1 MILLS
6 VILLERLFSL
16 QIINGEEYQKNYTLK
31 IKREKVLPS
40 TRGNIYDRNGEL
52 LAYNEL
58 AYSVTIED
66 NGSYDSLK
74 EKNQSI
80 NEEIASV
87 LKVLDKNHDVIQND
101 FNIALNADG
110 TYAFTVE
117 GKTLLR
123 FLADVYGHNKT
134 DELKY
139 NKKLGYNE
147 AEGDTGSGHFLSLQ
161 GKGICVI
168 RGYLRKGRSV
178 PHPGHPLC
186 NVGKQLSE
194 IHRDNNRNGCER

>member
-1 MILLS
+1 M
-6 VILLERLFSL
+6 
-16 QIINGEEYQKNYTLK
+16 
-31 IKREKVLPS
+31 LPS

-147 AEGDTGSGHFLSLQ
+147 AEATPDRSFPIFAGKRDLRYPRIPTQ
-161 GKGICVI
+161 GKICTASWSSAMQCRKTAI
-168 RGYLRKGRSV
+168 RNTSRQQSQRM
-178 PHPGHPLC
+178 
-186 NVGKQLSE
+186 
-194 IHRDNNRNGCER
+194 

>member
-1 MILLS
+1 MRRLL
-6 VILLERLFSL
+6 RF
-16 QIINGEEYQKNYTLK
+16 
-31 IKREKVLPS
+31 
-40 TRGNIYDRNGEL
+40 
-52 LAYNEL
+52 
-58 AYSVTIED
+58 
-66 NGSYDSLK
+66 
-74 EKNQSI
+74 
-80 NEEIASV
+80 

-147 AEGDTGSGHFLSLQ
+147 AEATPDQVISYLCREKGFALSEDTYAREDLYRILVIRYAMSENSYQKYIATTIATDVSDETVAYVSENATSLQ
-161 GKGICVI
+161 GMAISEDTVRKYVDSEYFSHII
-168 RGYLRKGRSV
+168 GYT
-178 PHPGHPLC
+178 
-186 NVGKQLSE
+186 GKISEDEYNSLSR
-194 IHRDNNRNGCER
+194 IK